1 MTGSPRKQRAKKRF
15 LRDAC
20 ILMLGIGVGS
30 WIIKSGAIHLL
41 LGGSANLPI
50 LASFVSGIFF
60 TSIFTTAPA
69 IAALFEITQG
79 SPILLVAFFGACGAV
94 LGDFFLFKFVHD
106 DISAD
111 VAYLVG
117 KGRFKRLFAIF
128 HTRLFEWFFPFLGAL
143 VIASP
148 LPDELGLAL
157 LGFSKIKT
165 SQFILLS
172 FTFNFLGI
180 IMIGY
185 LGHLL

>member
-1 MTGSPRKQRAKKRF
+1 MADSPRKQKAKKRL
-15 LRDAC
+15 LRDFC
-20 ILMLGIGVGS
+20 ILILGALVGY
-30 WIIKSGAIHLL
+30 WIIESGAIHTL
-41 LGGSANLPI
+41 LGQSTNLPI

-69 IAALFEITQG
+69 IAALYEISQG
-79 SPILLVAFFGACGAV
+79 SPIMLVAFFGAMGAV
-94 LGDFFLFKFVHD
+94 LGDFFLFKFVQD

-111 VAYLVG
+111 VSYLVG

-128 HTRLFEWFFPFLGAL
+128 HTKLFEWFLPFVGAL

-148 LPDELGLAL
+148 FPDELGLAL

-165 SQFILLS
+165 SQFILIS

-180 IMIGY
+180 ILIGY
-185 LGHLL
+185 LGHLF